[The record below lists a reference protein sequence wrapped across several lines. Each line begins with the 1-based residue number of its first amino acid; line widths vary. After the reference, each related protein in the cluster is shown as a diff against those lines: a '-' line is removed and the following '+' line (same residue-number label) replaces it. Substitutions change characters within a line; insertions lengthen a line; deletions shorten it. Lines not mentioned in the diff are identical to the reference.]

1 MHKSV
6 EPFLNNITRPARY
19 IDSEVNTVK
28 KDPKKVDLLFGLAF
42 PDTYE
47 VGMSH
52 LGIQI
57 LYHVLNS
64 QPHIACERVFAPWE
78 DMERLLRKEGLPL
91 TTLESAIPL
100 KELHVV
106 GFSIQYEL
114 CYTNILNMLEL
125 GGITLLSA
133 DRAEQE
139 PFVIGGGPGVF
150 NPEPVAPFFDLFL
163 LGDGEK
169 AIVEICDTILE
180 GRQKGL
186 KRMEILENL
195 AAIEGVYVPA
205 FFDVS
210 YNSDGTLKEV
220 KPLLS
225 GYRVR
230 RRVEPDI
237 EGLPFPTR
245 PVVPCLQTIHDRL
258 TIEIARGC
266 TRACRFCQAGMI
278 YRPIRERSPHR
289 VIELVREGLK
299 NTGFEEV
306 SLLSLSTGDYTAI
319 EELLVSLMHILEDRH
334 VALSLPSLRV
344 GTIDKS
350 LAEQIKR
357 VRKTG
362 FTLAPE
368 SGTERLRKVINKVI
382 EEEALLEWTDHIF
395 TLGWRSVKLYFMIG
409 LPTES
414 AEDMEAIIE
423 LARKVATR
431 GKDIVGRRP
440 QVNVSVGTFVPKP
453 FTPFQWEPQLSPEE
467 SRRRLDV
474 LKGLARRCRLEFK
487 WHHPEMS
494 HLEGVFSRGDRR
506 LSRVIL
512 RAYRAGS
519 RFDGW
524 TERLN
529 MRAWQDAFSAE
540 GLSMDFYTIRRRP
553 LDEVLPWDHLDC
565 GVTKDY
571 LLEDYKRAIEL
582 ATTPD
587 CRTERCTRCGV
598 CDHKRIKNVVFKPE
612 GLPIRRT
619 KPGPWMDRPLR
630 ARMHFSKMGKMRYL
644 SHLELSR
651 TLARAVRRAGLPVR
665 YSGGF
670 HPMPRMAFLNPLP
683 VGIASLDE
691 YMDMEL
697 EAAHLSE
704 EEIKE
709 RLNHTLPDGI
719 RVGSVRFISLQLPSL
734 SVMMKAQEFL
744 ISLEDSP
751 LGLNIDRERFQ
762 REIESFLAKDE
773 IPMEVTKG
781 EKKRVIDLKPFIERL
796 CVDQRGNI
804 SLILKE
810 TRQGR
815 TRPQDVLRALF
826 GLPPEKASLVP
837 ILKVKTLF

>member
-6 EPFLNNITRPARY
+6 EPFLNNITWPARY

-28 KDPKKVDLLFGLAF
+28 KDPRKVDILFGLAF

-78 DMERLLRKEGLPL
+78 DMETLLRKEGLVL
-91 TTLESAIPL
+91 TTLESGIPL

-125 GGITLLSA
+125 GGITLLCS
-133 DRAEQE
+133 DRAEEE
-139 PFVIGGGPGVF
+139 PFVVGGGPGVF

-180 GRQKGL
+180 GRRRGL
-186 KRMEILENL
+186 KRMEILESL

-210 YNSDGTLKEV
+210 YKEDGTLKEV

-225 GYRVR
+225 NYRVR

-237 EGLPFPTR
+237 DGLPFPTR
-245 PVVPCLQTIHDRL
+245 PVVPYLKTIHDRL

-278 YRPIRERSPHR
+278 YRPVRERSPRH
-289 VIELVREGLK
+289 VIELVREGLR
-299 NTGFEEV
+299 NTGFEEL
-306 SLLSLSTGDYTAI
+306 SLLSLSTGDYTSI
-319 EELLVSLMHILEDRH
+319 EELLVSLMHMLEDRH

-344 GTIDKS
+344 GTLGKH
-350 LAEQIKR
+350 LAEEIKR

-368 SGTERLRKVINKVI
+368 AGTERLRKVINKVI
-382 EEEALLEWTDHIF
+382 DEEALLEWTDHIF
-395 TLGWRSVKLYFMIG
+395 TLGWRSVKLYFMVG
-409 LPTES
+409 LPTETK
-414 AEDMEAIIE
+414 EDMEAIIE

-431 GKDIVGRRP
+431 GKNIVGRRP

-453 FTPFQWEPQLSPEE
+453 FTPFQWEPQLSPEQ
-467 SRRRLDV
+467 SRRRLDA

-494 HLEGVFSRGDRR
+494 HLEGTFSRGDRR

-524 TERLN
+524 TEKLN
-529 MRAWQDAFSAE
+529 MGAWQDAFGAE
-540 GLSMDFYTIRRRP
+540 GLSMDFYTRRHRP

-571 LLEDYKRAIEL
+571 LIEDYKRALEL

-587 CRTERCTRCGV
+587 CRTGRCTSCGV
-598 CDHKRIKNVVFKPE
+598 CDHKRIKNVVFKPV

-619 KPGPWMDRPLR
+619 KPRPVLDEPLR
-630 ARMHFSKMGKMRYL
+630 ARVGFSKTSKMRYL

-651 TLARAVRRAGLPVR
+651 TIARAVRRAGLPVR
-665 YSGGF
+665 YSRGF
-670 HPMPRMAFLNPLP
+670 HPMPKMAFLNPLP

-709 RLNHTLPDGI
+709 RLDHTLPDGI

-744 ISLEDSP
+744 ISFEDSP
-751 LGLNIDRERFQ
+751 LGFNIDEERFQ

-773 IPMEVTKG
+773 IPVEVTRG

-796 CVDQRGNI
+796 YVDQRGNI

-810 TRQGR
+810 TQQGR
-815 TRPQDVLRALF
+815 IRPQDVLRALF